1 MLTTILMFL
10 LIAFFP
16 RLMVLLVK
24 KVSFLKMLGPVFL
37 CYFAGILLS
46 FPFKALGADIT
57 LASDFSSVLICIAMP
72 LVLFSANLP
81 ALKKLARP
89 MLISFAMNTA
99 AVMIVSAAAFY
110 ILRGRVPD
118 AVNISAMLIGTYTG
132 GTPNMFAIGH
142 GMGSPLERILL
153 LQTADMIGGGI
164 YLLMLLSILPRI
176 LKKILPEYRFTGGGD
191 EEQTKLYAEQF
202 SGEKQSV
209 RPLRDFFSRAKT
221 VLLSCACV
229 VVAMGITLVIPSSY
243 GNEGLAKLSEH
254 TAIIM
259 LIVTSLGIAL
269 SFVKRVRYAKGSYG
283 SGQYFILMFSM
294 VMGLCFD
301 LSAISQAL
309 PVLGMLMLIQFGTVL
324 VHILLAA
331 AGRIDYHTMMI
342 TSAAGVFGPAFIIPV
357 AKSLR
362 NDEIVLPGILCGI
375 LGYAIGNYL
384 GLGFGG
390 LLNLLF

>member
-1 MLTTILMFL
+1 
-10 LIAFFP
+10 
-16 RLMVLLVK
+16 
-24 KVSFLKMLGPVFL
+24 
-37 CYFAGILLS
+37 
-46 FPFKALGADIT
+46 
-57 LASDFSSVLICIAMP
+57 
-72 LVLFSANLP
+72 
-81 ALKKLARP
+81 

-99 AVMIVSAAAFY
+99 AIMLVSAAAFFL
-110 ILRGRVPD
+110 LRNQLPD

-164 YLLMLLSILPRI
+164 YLLMLLSVLPRI
-176 LKKILPEYRFTGGGD
+176 LKKLLPEYKFTGSGD
-191 EEQTKLYAEQF
+191 AEQTKLYSEQF

-209 RPLRDFFSRAKT
+209 KPFRDFLSRAKT
-221 VLLSCACV
+221 VLLACV
-229 VVAMGITLVIPSSY
+229 CVAVAMGIALVIPSGY
-243 GNEGLAKLSEH
+243 GNAGLAKLGEH

-269 SFVKRVRYAKGSYG
+269 SFIKRVRNARGSYG

-301 LSAISQAL
+301 LSAIAQAL
-309 PVLGMLMLIQFGTVL
+309 PVLGMLLLIQFGTIL
-324 VHILLAA
+324 VHILLSA
-331 AGRIDYHTMMI
+331 AGKIDYHTMMI
-342 TSAAGVFGPAFIIPV
+342 TSTAGVFGPAFIIPV

-390 LLNLLF
+390 LINLLF